1 MKAQVYPTLQENIAE
16 MHQRLPGDSTLIQR
30 EFQPQ
35 CIPGLHCCLFCIDG
49 MVSSEVINT
58 AILRPVTLLQKMPDD
73 EEAVT
78 TFLQRQVLQS
88 CESKLVTDYEEL
100 LRAMLYGDSV
110 LFVEGCREALLLGT
124 KNFMKRGVSEPSGE
138 NYLKGPREGFV
149 EPLLHNL
156 SMLRRRLRTPDLK
169 LEYFTLGTTTRT
181 DCCLCYLDS
190 VVDREMLALLRQRLA
205 HVSMDGIL
213 DSNYV
218 AEQIRDHRWSLFR
231 TTGSSE
237 RPDIIASKLMEGRAA
252 IFVDGSPV
260 AVTVPFIFLEHFQS
274 GEDYCVAYSFA
285 GINRILRIIGFFT
298 AISVLPI
305 YLSLVTFHQAFM
317 PLSLILSVARARQDI
332 PFPILVEAFLLLLA
346 FDILREA
353 GVRTPSTIGQTLSV
367 VGGLVIGQ
375 AAVDA
380 RLVSVPVLIVVAIS
394 GICALIAPKLK
405 AAIVVCRLVLMVLGV
420 SFGFY
425 GYLLGMVGLMTLLSR
440 QTSFGINYLAGL
452 PLEGTDSAEDSV
464 IRAPY
469 WLMRKY
475 GRFLAGKGEKR
486 K

>member
-1 MKAQVYPTLQENIAE
+1 MKTQVYPTLAENIAE
-16 MHQRLPGDSTLIQR
+16 MRRCLPGDGTLIQR
-30 EFQPQ
+30 EFQPRTLSG
-35 CIPGLHCCLFCIDG
+35 IRCCLFCIDG
-49 MVSSEVINT
+49 MVSSDSIHQSVI
-58 AILRPVTLLQKMPDD
+58 RPVTLLQTGP
-73 EEAVT
+73 EAGEPLLL
-78 TFLQRQVLQS
+78 FLQRQVLQS
-88 CESKLVTDYEEL
+88 CESRPVTDYEEL

-138 NYLKGPREGFV
+138 SYLKGPREGFV

-156 SMLRRRLRTPDLK
+156 AMLRRRLRTPELK
-169 LEYFTLGTTTRT
+169 LEYFTLGTVTKT
-181 DCCLCYLDS
+181 DCCLCYLENA
-190 VVDREMLALLRQRLA
+190 VDRSVLSLLRQRLA
-205 HVSMDGIL
+205 RISIDGVL

-218 AEQIRDHRWSLFR
+218 AELVRDHRWSLFR

-237 RPDIIASKLMEGRAA
+237 RPDIVASKLMEGRAA

-285 GINRILRIIGFFT
+285 GINRLLRIIGFFM
-298 AISVLPI
+298 AISVPPV

-332 PFPILVEAFLLLLA
+332 PFPVLIEAFLLLLA

-405 AAIVVCRLVLMVLGV
+405 AAIVVCRLILMILGV

-425 GYLLGMVGLMTLLSR
+425 GYLLGMLGLMALLSR
-440 QTSFGINYLAGL
+440 QSSFGIDYLAGL
-452 PLEGTDSAEDSV
+452 PLEGSVSAEDS
-464 IRAPY
+464 ILRTPY
-469 WLMRKY
+469 WLMRKH
-475 GRFLAGKGEKR
+475 GRFLAGKGR
-486 K
+486 RRP